1 MRSRSIAAL
10 ATAESTSTTA
20 GPVAAIVDGPV
31 AVAGAVAV
39 VRIARDKVDGPM
51 AVVRNVGGNKI
62 ARDKVVG
69 MWPWFALLEP
79 KWLWM
84 KTRTTTMMIAICF
97 KIRRPSGS
105 MIPKHHNPPQGIC

>member
-1 MRSRSIAAL
+1 M
-10 ATAESTSTTA
+10 
-20 GPVAAIVDGPV
+20 
-31 AVAGAVAV
+31 AV
-39 VRIARDKVDGPM
+39 VGTTSLKANYLLLRNDKRIARDKVDGPV

-69 MWPWFALLEP
+69 LWPWFALLEP

-84 KTRTTTMMIAICF
+84 KTRSTTMMIAICF

-105 MIPKHHNPPQGIC
+105 MIPKHHKTPREFVESSAVWKI